1 MNMQT
6 NQRRVKWGILGCAAV
21 AERVM
26 APGIQHSRNGQTL
39 AIASRSLTKAQ
50 AFAEK
55 FGIERA
61 YGSYHELLDDADV
74 EAVYIPL
81 PNSMHKAWT
90 IEAAAK
96 GKHVLCEKPLAC
108 SAQEAQEMV
117 RACRE
122 HGVMLMEGFVQ
133 RFQPQNSLVKKL
145 IDEGRIG
152 RVLWMTAIFS
162 SSRPAP
168 NDIRLSRALCGGIL
182 MDKGSYCVNTA
193 RFLLESEPT
202 SVHARAEFG
211 EETGVDERMTATLV
225 FPGSQVVQFDCSFR
239 LSADTWQQG
248 YEVYGE
254 SGRIRVP
261 TGFTQVELYH
271 HGEILDVSF
280 YVTDSSGEEEITC
293 RGTHQYQLE
302 AEHFADR
309 VLHGK
314 DIEWPSESGLA
325 NMKVIDAIYA
335 SARKGRAVPL

>member
-1 MNMQT
+1 
-6 NQRRVKWGILGCAAV
+6 
-21 AERVM
+21 M
-26 APGIQHSRNGQTL
+26 APGIQDSRNGRVL
-39 AIASRSLTKAQ
+39 AIASRSPTRAQ

-81 PNSMHKAWT
+81 PNSMHKTWT

-108 SAQEAQEMV
+108 NAQEAQEMV
-117 RACRE
+117 SACRE
-122 HGVMLMEGFVQ
+122 HGVTLMEGFVQ
-133 RFQPQNSLVKKL
+133 RHQPQNSLVKKL

-152 RVLWMTAIFS
+152 RVMWMTAVFS
-162 SSRPAP
+162 SGRPAP

-193 RFLLESEPT
+193 RFLLESEPI
-202 SVHARAEFG
+202 SVLARADFG
-211 EETGVDERMTATLV
+211 GETRVDERMTATLV
-225 FPGSQVVQFDCSFR
+225 FPGGQVVQFDCSFQ
-239 LSADTWQQG
+239 LATGTWQQG

-271 HGEILDVSF
+271 RGEILDVSF
-280 YVTDSSGEEEITC
+280 YVTDGSGEEKITC
-293 RGTHQYQLE
+293 TGSHQYQLE
-302 AEHFADR
+302 AEYFADR
-309 VLHGK
+309 VLQGE

-325 NMKVIDAIYA
+325 NMKVLDAIHT
-335 SARKGRAVPL
+335 SAREGRAVSL